1 MAQRDGRTAPRRLL
15 PPPDVEPRRPGARR
29 SPFRRPVLVVL
40 AVLSFSVLVVSTVGW
55 AGYRRF
61 DSALTRENGWN
72 LAGASDPSGTMNVLL
87 LGSDSRAGTGGEYG
101 QVDGDRSDTTI
112 IAHFGA
118 AGAVT
123 LLSFPRDTLVPV
135 VPRVAGVPADGKSKL
150 TDVLN
155 LAGVP
160 GLITTLQAL
169 SELKI
174 DHTISID
181 LAGFKAMTDAVGGV
195 TVCVRPLPDGG
206 TGNLNDAWSQW
217 HGHLGQNQLNGEQAL
232 AFVRTRHAL
241 GDERLRILRQQQ
253 FLARLLTKAT
263 GLGVLTNPVRL
274 AALLGAVGGSLTVD
288 KGLGEQQLVALANRL
303 ASLGPGRL
311 TFTTVPTHVPTRAEG
326 AIDDRGTVPS
336 HQQVLFLDQD
346 AFERLLA
353 PLRSGA
359 GASARLSGVAGRGA
373 GRADTSS
380 GAPEPTGGPTLSPG
394 AVTIGSVRNAAARS
408 GLAAQ
413 TGAYLRERGFTGPM
427 TLSNAYGVQAA
438 TEIHYGSLGPDS
450 GAGEAAARTL
460 AALIPGAR
468 LVPDRAA
475 LHGLAV
481 VLGTSFTAL
490 ATPGPASPPAA
501 TSPPAAPARA
511 PADISCT
518 P

>member
-1 MAQRDGRTAPRRLL
+1 MAQRDGRTGPRRLL
-15 PPPDVEPRRPGARR
+15 PPPDVEPRRPGTRR

-118 AGAVT
+118 DGAVT

-135 VPRVAGVPADGKSKL
+135 VPRVAGVPADGRSKL

-169 SELKI
+169 TGLRI

-217 HGHLGQNQLNGEQAL
+217 HGHLGENRLNGEQAL

-253 FLARLLTKAT
+253 FLARLLAKAT

-303 ASLGPGRL
+303 ATLGPGKL
-311 TFTTVPTHVPTRAEG
+311 TFTTIPTHVPTRAEG

-346 AFERLLA
+346 AFERLVG
-353 PLRSGA
+353 PLRST
-359 GASARLSGVAGRGA
+359 AGR
-373 GRADTSS
+373 RS
-380 GAPEPTGGPTLSPG
+380 GAPAHPATTGGATGTPAPAVGPTLAPG
-394 AVTIGSVRNAAARS
+394 AVTIAVVRNAAGRN

-413 TGAYLRERGFTGPM
+413 TAAYLRERGFTGPM
-427 TLSNAYGVQAA
+427 TVADAHGTLAT
-438 TEIHYGSLGPDS
+438 TEIHYGSAGPDV
-450 GAGEAAARTL
+450 GAGVAAARTL

-468 LVPDRAA
+468 LVPDPAA
-475 LHGLAV
+475 RHGLV
-481 VLGTSFTAL
+481 VILGGAFTRL
-490 ATPGPASPPAA
+490 ATGGPSTPPPAS
-501 TSPPAAPARA
+501 TSPPAVPA
-511 PADISCT
+511 PADTSCT